1 MILSIVNQKGGVG
14 KTTLA
19 VNLAGVYA
27 EAGSKVLL
35 LDTDPQGSVLQWNS
49 IDDVSEFDVHHYPA
63 ALKESEIKSFGRGYD
78 HVIIDS
84 PPALESITRAS
95 LLVCSFAIIPI
106 TPSPLDIWSAKETI
120 LIIGDAVGINKTLK
134 TKLLVYRKIPGTRIG
149 REAREALQDYGLS
162 VFKTEIT
169 QRVAAVESMIWGQS
183 IVRYSPKSV
192 AAKEIRKL
200 AAEIQ

>member
-19 VNLAGVYA
+19 VNLAGVFA

-35 LDTDPQGSVLQWNS
+35 LDTDLQGSVLQWNS
-49 IDDVSEFDVHHYPA
+49 IDDVSEFDVQHYPA
-63 ALKESEIKSFGRGYD
+63 ALKKSEIKFFGRGYD

-120 LIIGDAVGINKTLK
+120 LMIGEAVGINKTLK

-169 QRVAAVESMIWGQS
+169 QRVAAVESMIGGQS

-200 AAEIQ
+200 ATEIQ